1 MLAEQNRVGSPRAH
15 KARKQRYARLWF
27 LFGTALAV
35 LFMEF
40 LLHNISGKYEN
51 RAGSEI
57 RNFREGVATAHFSAN
72 GLRLTGNPQIAGA
85 STVLIVGD
93 SHVEAFQVP
102 DQETMGSALERRL
115 RSEGKQWNALQ
126 YGWSGADGPDYV
138 YSAPLLLKKFPT
150 QHIFLIMNDGDFRSV
165 AGEEA
170 RMVERDGVLTAE
182 PLTPGMPQG
191 RAPSYGG
198 RLARKMK
205 ESGLI
210 YGAALRFQMDLK
222 PEFTEHK
229 ASAQDGAVPAAPDPK
244 NTMELIVRGLQ
255 QSYGDKLSILYTPSQ
270 PFSADAPV
278 ETPESLLLAEC
289 AEKKM
294 ACRSLR
300 ERMVNELVLNHKL
313 VRGFS
318 DTQPGV
324 GHLNPGGHE
333 LVADEIADWLKDSH

>member
-1 MLAEQNRVGSPRAH
+1 MRIRLEAKFAIFAKVSRPRT
-15 KARKQRYARLWF
+15 F
-27 LFGTALAV
+27 L
-35 LFMEF
+35 
-40 LLHNISGKYEN
+40 
-51 RAGSEI
+51 
-57 RNFREGVATAHFSAN
+57 AN

-85 STVLIVGD
+85 PTVLIVGD

-102 DQETMGSALERRL
+102 DEETMGSALERRL

-138 YSAPLLLKKFPT
+138 YSAPLLLEKFPT
-150 QHIFLIMNDGDFRSV
+150 QHIFLIMNDGDFRSL

-210 YGAALRFQMDLK
+210 YGAALRFQLDLK

-229 ASAQDGAVPAAPDPK
+229 ASAQDGAVPAAADPK
-244 NTMELIVRGLQ
+244 RHDGADRSRLAAGLRRQTLHCVYAVAAVFGGRSGGSAGELCCWR
-255 QSYGDKLSILYTPSQ
+255 
-270 PFSADAPV
+270 SAQRKRWRAG
-278 ETPESLLLAEC
+278 AC
-289 AEKKM
+289 A
-294 ACRSLR
+294 S
-300 ERMVNELVLNHKL
+300 
-313 VRGFS
+313 G
-318 DTQPGV
+318 
-324 GHLNPGGHE
+324 
-333 LVADEIADWLKDSH
+333 W